1 MAHGNPTST
10 EHLDARAGDVP
21 GACPPSDPR
30 VLIVSG
36 SRQERLRLAA
46 RVSGVS
52 SNPAK
57 ADSLAAARMMMDV
70 EHFDVVVIRD
80 QLSDGSGVS
89 LAEEL
94 GPDRLDIAFILI
106 ADDPTLDDAVLAM
119 RAGIADI
126 IGIDSP
132 AAELVSGVR
141 RAASRAR
148 TARQAEHKARRLRRV
163 CRKLNDA
170 RQEVTSQVRSL
181 CNDLS
186 LAYDE
191 MAAQMAR
198 FSLASE
204 FTAIIRPELDVE
216 SLLRTALEFVLAK
229 IGPTN
234 AAVFLPTSSRDF
246 SLGAYV
252 NYDCAKDTAD
262 VLLDHLANVVAP
274 RMECES
280 RLISLSPGSDLDDE
294 FGYEAQWLCDSNVV
308 MFACHHEGEC
318 LAVVILFRDR
328 ADAFTGEHVQMLETI
343 SEQFALQLG
352 RVIHIHHRHLPRDQW
367 GAFDGSDEDDAD
379 DYGLAA

>member
-1 MAHGNPTST
+1 MAHDNLTST

-21 GACPPSDPR
+21 GASPPSDPR

-52 SNPAK
+52 PDPAK
-57 ADSLAAARMMMDV
+57 ADSLDAARMMMDV

-80 QLSDGSGVS
+80 QLSDGPGVS

-106 ADDPTLDDAVLAM
+106 ADHPTLDDAVLAM

-126 IGIDSP
+126 IRIDSP
-132 AAELVSGVR
+132 AAELISGVR

-191 MAAQMAR
+191 MAGQMAR

-367 GAFDGSDEDDAD
+367 GAFDGPDEDDAD

>member
-1 MAHGNPTST
+1 MP
-10 EHLDARAGDVP
+10 R
-21 GACPPSDPR
+21 ACPPPDPR

-36 SRQERLRLAA
+36 SRQERSRLAA
-46 RVSGVS
+46 RVSGLS
-52 SNPAK
+52 PDPAK
-57 ADSLAAARMMMDV
+57 ADSLGAARMMMDV

-80 QLSDGSGVS
+80 QLSDGRGVS
-89 LAEEL
+89 LAEDF
-94 GPDRLDIAFILI
+94 GRHRLDIAFVLI
-106 ADDPTLDDAVLAM
+106 ADDPTFDDAVLAM

-126 IGIDSP
+126 VRSASP
-132 AAELVSGVR
+132 AADLIAAVR

-148 TARQAEHKARRLRRV
+148 TARHAEHKAQKLRRV

-170 RQEVTSQVRSL
+170 RQEVTMQVRSL

-204 FTAIIRPELDVE
+204 FAAIIRPELDVE

-274 RMECES
+274 RMESES

-294 FGYEAQWLCDSNVV
+294 FGYEARWLCDSNVV

-318 LAVVILFRDR
+318 LAVVILFRNR
-328 ADAFTGEHVQMLETI
+328 SDAFTPEHLQMLETI

-367 GAFDGSDEDDAD
+367 GAFDGPEEGGAD
-379 DYGLAA
+379 DYGIAA

>member
-1 MAHGNPTST
+1 MAHDNPTST
-10 EHLDARAGDVP
+10 RHPDARTGDTP
-21 GACPPSDPR
+21 CACPPSDPR

-52 SNPAK
+52 SKPAK

-70 EHFDVVVIRD
+70 EHFDVVLVRD
-80 QLSDGSGVS
+80 QLSDGPGVS

-126 IGIDSP
+126 IRIDSP
-132 AAELVSGVR
+132 AAELISGVC

-148 TARQAEHKARRLRRV
+148 TVRQAEHKARRLRRV

-191 MAAQMAR
+191 MSGQMAR

-274 RMECES
+274 RMESES
-280 RLISLSPGSDLDDE
+280 SLISLSPGSDLDDE

-367 GAFDGSDEDDAD
+367 GAFDGPDEGDAD
-379 DYGLAA
+379 DFGLAA

>member
-1 MAHGNPTST
+1 MAHDNPTST
-10 EHLDARAGDVP
+10 RHPDARTGDMP
-21 GACPPSDPR
+21 CACPPSDPR

-52 SNPAK
+52 SKPAK

-70 EHFDVVVIRD
+70 EHFDVVLVRD
-80 QLSDGSGVS
+80 QLSDGRGVV
-89 LAEEL
+89 LADEF

-106 ADDPTLDDAVLAM
+106 ADDPTLDDAVLAL

-126 IGIDSP
+126 IRIDSP
-132 AAELVSGVR
+132 AAELISGVS

-148 TARQAEHKARRLRRV
+148 TVRQAEHKARRLRRV
-163 CRKLNDA
+163 CRKLNHA

-191 MAAQMAR
+191 MSGQMAR

-274 RMECES
+274 RMESES
-280 RLISLSPGSDLDDE
+280 SLISLSPGSDLDDE

-367 GAFDGSDEDDAD
+367 SAFDGPDERDAD
-379 DYGLAA
+379 DSGLSG

>member
-1 MAHGNPTST
+1 MAHRNLTST

-21 GACPPSDPR
+21 GASPPWDPR

-52 SNPAK
+52 PDPAK
-57 ADSLAAARMMMDV
+57 ADSLDAARMMMDV

-80 QLSDGSGVS
+80 QLSDGPGVS

-106 ADDPTLDDAVLAM
+106 ADHPTLDDAVLAM

-126 IGIDSP
+126 IRIDSP
-132 AAELVSGVR
+132 AAELISGVR

-163 CRKLNDA
+163 CRKLNHA

-191 MAAQMAR
+191 MAGQMVR

-274 RMECES
+274 RMEGES

-367 GAFDGSDEDDAD
+367 GAFDGPDEGDAD
-379 DYGLAA
+379 DFGLAA